1 MAGEEWATV
10 ETWQRFAPMVMTLAR
25 RTLGSSID
33 AEDITQE
40 ALCQVFRSVRS
51 LREPDSLRSYVYA
64 CALRQL
70 QTELRRRK
78 VRSWLSFEAP
88 EVLNSRVSTTL
99 DMESRNLLRRLY
111 GLLDRLGTRD
121 RLIFVLNRME
131 SMSVEEIAKSMAIS
145 ESTVKRSLAH
155 ASSRI
160 KHWIDAKPSWSK
172 EEAR

>member
-10 ETWQRFAPMVMTLAR
+10 EVWQRFSPMVMTLAR
-25 RTLGSSID
+25 RSLGSSID

-40 ALCQVFRSVRS
+40 ALCQVFRSIRA

-78 VRSWLSFEAP
+78 LRSWLSFEEP
-88 EVLNSRVSTTL
+88 EVLNRRVSTTL

-111 GLLDRLGTRD
+111 GLLDRLATRD

-131 SMSVEEIAKSMAIS
+131 SLSVEEIALSMEIS

-155 ASSRI
+155 ASGRI
-160 KHWIDAKPSWSK
+160 KQWIEAEPSWVK